1 MRARASKSGPYQEV
15 SDFVSVTLYR
25 SVTKDARLDRHDV
38 FPPTQGFSD
47 TQSDT
52 SILLCQ
58 EILLLEISP
67 SRLSFPVFRGTV
79 Q

>member
-25 SVTKDARLDRHDV
+25 SVTKDARLDRHV
-38 FPPTQGFSD
+38 FPPAQGFSD

-58 EILLLEISP
+58 EILLLEFSP